1 METILK
7 NLKSIMFVLDVS
19 LLIAGYMY
27 ILKYYK
33 LVDIQLLYSNVFF
46 NVGSSKYKK
55 FYIMVEESLVAIYI
69 YITIS
74 YFLCMF
80 NNIKKGVHVLNGF
93 YLHDEVHV

>member
-33 LVDIQLLYSNVFF
+33 LVDIQLLYSGVFF
-46 NVGSSKYKK
+46 
-55 FYIMVEESLVAIYI
+55 
-69 YITIS
+69 
-74 YFLCMF
+74 
-80 NNIKKGVHVLNGF
+80 
-93 YLHDEVHV
+93 